1 MKESGILGRQFKTG
15 GFCYSSDGRGLWRYA
30 LLAVALLVLSLGFWG
45 CASRQKV
52 ARNEMPNIILVL
64 CDNLGYGDLKV
75 YNPNAK
81 QSTPRISQLASE
93 GMVFH
98 HAYAA
103 AAAMKPASFAHTSG
117 SIRTR
122 SSGRT
127 PTCSLSQSGSMV
139 TSPSSD
145 SAILSN
151 TERMSRCRGVPS

>member
-15 GFCYSSDGRGLWRYA
+15 GFCYSSDGRSLRRYA
-30 LLAVALLVLSLGFWG
+30 LLVATVLASLCFWG

-52 ARNEMPNIILVL
+52 AQKDMPNIILVL

-103 AAAMKPASFAHTSG
+103 AAAMKPASCAHTSG

-127 PTCSLSQSGSMV
+127 PTCSLSQFGSMV
-139 TSPSSD
+139 MSPSSD

-151 TERMSRCRGVPS
+151 TDRISKCSGVPS